1 MEGWCEGKFP
11 QAYYTFAK
19 WVSTKNLRLSG
30 SRAEQNES
38 NGMIGWEGRGF
49 TAGVVLAD
57 DDLGSHIVTCLGHG
71 DDVHRVN
78 YRRFDVAVEIL
89 RSPRRRRTSLPK

>member
-1 MEGWCEGKFP
+1 MEGWSEGKFL

-30 SRAEQNES
+30 HMAEENES
-38 NGMIGWEGRGF
+38 YGMIGWEGRGF
-49 TAGVVLAD
+49 TAWVVLAD
-57 DDLGSHIVTCLGHG
+57 DDFGSHILTCLRHG
-71 DDVHRVN
+71 YDVHRVN
-78 YRRFDVAVEIL
+78 YRLFDVAVEIL